1 MSIKEATLTRLQDA
15 GIPFELYT
23 HAAVSSMEDCLS
35 LPFVTDDLLFCK
47 NILLCNRQKTAYYFY
62 VTLPDK
68 AFRTADVSKKLG
80 VSRLSFAP
88 QEDLPRLLS
97 LESGSLSPLALWWD
111 TEQRISLV
119 LDRDIRGFARLAFH
133 PCDHTATVV
142 FSGSDFF
149 DRLLPSLAHPPI
161 EIA

>member
-1 MSIKEATLTRLQDA
+1 MSIKEETLACLQNS
-15 GIPFELYT
+15 GIPFQQYD

-35 LPFVTDDLLFCK
+35 LPFVTEDLLFCK
-47 NILLCNRQKTAYYFY
+47 NILLCNRRKTAYYFY

-111 TEQRISLV
+111 TEQRITLV
-119 LDRDIRGFARLAFH
+119 LDRDIRSFSRLAFH

-142 FSGSDFF
+142 FSRGDFF
-149 DRLLPSLAHPPI
+149 ERLLPSLFHTPI
-161 EIA
+161 ETG